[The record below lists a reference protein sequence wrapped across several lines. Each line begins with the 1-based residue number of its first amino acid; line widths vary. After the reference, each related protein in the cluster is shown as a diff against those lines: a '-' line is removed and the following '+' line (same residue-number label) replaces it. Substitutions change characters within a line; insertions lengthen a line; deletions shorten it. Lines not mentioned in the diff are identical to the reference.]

1 MDTISKTMPMD
12 TVHDILQFSGHA
24 NMRAGRLIFRIPKDD
39 PRYEIVKLCSEWKLL
54 FVSII
59 DMVAYV

>member
-1 MDTISKTMPMD
+1 MD
-12 TVHDILQFSGHA
+12 TVHEILQFSGHA

-39 PRYEIVKLCSEWKLL
+39 PRYEIVKVCSEWKLL